1 MDQRANPVNFESE
14 DEITPQVK
22 KDKIKPKKS
31 KTKSFQCCFKK
42 FRRFLSKVMSRETL
56 QKDLRLDLDK
66 DFDYL
71 RQTQENKHE
80 RINYLWGRLRAHV
93 RAQKFIKVI

>member
-31 KTKSFQCCFKK
+31 KTKTF
-42 FRRFLSKVMSRETL
+42 
-56 QKDLRLDLDK
+56 
-66 DFDYL
+66 
-71 RQTQENKHE
+71 
-80 RINYLWGRLRAHV
+80 
-93 RAQKFIKVI
+93 